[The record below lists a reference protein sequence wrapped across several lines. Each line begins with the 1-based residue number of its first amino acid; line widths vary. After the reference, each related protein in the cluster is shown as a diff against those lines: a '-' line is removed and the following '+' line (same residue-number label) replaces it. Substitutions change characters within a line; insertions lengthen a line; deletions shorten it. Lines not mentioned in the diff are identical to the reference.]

1 MSRSLAIALT
11 AMFGIS
17 VVVTGCQREA
27 SSPPTP
33 IAPAAP
39 ATEAAVPADARAIAK
54 DAYVYG
60 FPMVDSYR
68 IQHSYL
74 VDTKGPEYKGG
85 WNQIHSIARVFT
97 PEDKAVQTPN
107 SDTPYSFVGYDL
119 RAEPLV
125 FTVPKIDKNRYYSVQ
140 FIDLYTQNFA
150 YLGSRTTGNNGTT
163 VLLAGPDW
171 NGETPTGIDQV
182 IRSETQLGNIIYR
195 TQLFGADD
203 LENVKKV
210 QAGYKVQPL
219 SAFLGQPAPPA
230 APPIDFIKPLTAQQE
245 RTSPE
250 FFEVLDFLLRYSPT
264 VPSETDLM
272 QRFGALGIGPDK
284 TFDAD
289 KLSPAT
295 LQAVKDGMADAW
307 KEHEEQK
314 ARLDRGEIT
323 SGDLFGNRDQLKNN
337 YLNRMLAATSGIYG
351 NTREEAIYPVL
362 SLDSSGQPLT
372 GANRYVVRFAPGQTP
387 PVNAFWSLTM
397 YEMPASLLVA
407 NPINRYL
414 INSPMLPSL
423 KRDADGGITLYV
435 QNESPGKERES
446 NWLPAPKGPFAMAM
460 RLYWPKN
467 EALDGSWKAPKA
479 ERVP

>member
-1 MSRSLAIALT
+1 MTRSLAIAMT

-17 VVVTGCQREA
+17 VAMSGCQRNP
-27 SSPPTP
+27 SPSETT
-33 IAPAAP
+33 APAAP
-39 ATEAAVPADARAIAK
+39 AAEAPVPADAQAIAK
-54 DAYVYG
+54 EAYVYG

-68 IQHSYL
+68 IQYSYL
-74 VDTKGPEYKGG
+74 VDTKDPEYKGG
-85 WNQIHSIARVFT
+85 WNQVHSIARVFT
-97 PEDKAVQTPN
+97 PDDKAVQTPN
-107 SDTPYSFVGYDL
+107 SDTPYSFLGYDL

-125 FTVPKIDKNRYYSVQ
+125 LTVPKIDKNRYYSVQ

-150 YLGSRTTGNNGTT
+150 YLGSRTSGNAGTT

-171 NGETPTGIDQV
+171 SGETPKGIDQV
-182 IRSETQLGNIIYR
+182 IRSETQLGNIIFR
-195 TQLFGADD
+195 TQLFGPDD

-245 RTSPE
+245 HTSPE
-250 FFEVLDFLLRYSPT
+250 FFEILNFLLRYSPT
-264 VPSETDLM
+264 VPSETALM
-272 QRFGALGIGPDK
+272 QRFGTLGIGPDK

-307 KEHEEQK
+307 KAHEEQK

-323 SGDLFGNRDQLKNN
+323 SGDLFGNREQLKGN

-362 SLDSSGQPLT
+362 SLDSNGQPLS
-372 GANRYVVRFAPGQTP
+372 GANKYVVRFAPGQLP

-407 NPINRYL
+407 NPIKRYL
-414 INSPMLPSL
+414 INSTMLSSL

-435 QNESPGKERES
+435 QNESPGKEREA
-446 NWLPAPKGPFAMAM
+446 NWLPAPKGPFVMAM

-467 EALDGSWKAPKA
+467 EALDGTWKAPKA
-479 ERVP
+479 ERVQ